1 MASDLDRREF
11 LKGLSAAALAASAG
25 ALSGCGRLLDRSSG
39 EGTGLREMAPVPPEQ
54 GAGEPTTS
62 PETTSTAPPHK
73 AAPSP
78 DLAVARGADPAANV
92 RMAVDALGG
101 MERFVKRGAR
111 VVLKPNLLTGR
122 EPEYAVSTNPAVMGA
137 LTTLC
142 LQAGAAEVTVLDRSV
157 GETSTAFQVSGIEDA
172 VRKAGA
178 RVKYL
183 TDRNFDQVRIPDG
196 RLLTSWP
203 LVSDVFEADTFINVP
218 IAKTHSMAGLT
229 MAMKNLMGIM
239 GGTRGAIHIDF
250 DTKIVDL
257 NTLVRPHLVILDAT
271 RILVRN
277 GPTGGNLGDVERR
290 DTVVAGTNQ
299 VSVDAYGTTLFGMKP
314 SDLAYLANAQRRGIG
329 QTDLAK
335 LRIARVRG

>member
-1 MASDLDRREF
+1 MASELDRREF
-11 LKGLSAAALAASAG
+11 LKGLGAAALAASAG

-39 EGTGLREMAPVPPEQ
+39 EGTGLREVAPAPSGPG
-54 GAGEPTTS
+54 GAEPTTG
-62 PETTSTAPPHK
+62 PETTAPALAEK
-73 AAPSP
+73 AAAGP

-92 RMAVDALGG
+92 RRAVEALGG

-122 EPEYAVSTNPAVMGA
+122 EPQYAVSTNPAVMGA
-137 LTTLC
+137 LTMLC
-142 LQAGAAEVTVLDRSV
+142 LQAGAAEVVALDRST

-172 VRKAGA
+172 VRKAGG

-203 LVSDVFEADTFINVP
+203 LVRDVFEADTFINVP

-239 GGTRGAIHIDF
+239 GGMRGAIHIDF

-277 GPTGGNLGDVERR
+277 GPTGGSLDDVERR

-299 VSVDAYGTTLFGMKP
+299 ASVDAYGTTLFGMKP

-329 QTDLAK
+329 QTDLGK
-335 LRIARVRG
+335 LRIARVGG